1 MNIQLK
7 YIDLGLIF
15 VLTLGAF
22 LFYVIYAAIY
32 FIKVDK
38 KIKLDISG
46 NNHGLSRMCLQG
58 IFFLFGLL
66 IFDLSCEF
74 GQVFLNAYINSE
86 QKTQFIDQ
94 FMNNSFSFYS
104 LINKY
109 RFLPIELFIN
119 GMFVVSFFYIGVE
132 GLISS
137 LKTMNIESGLRI
149 ELPEKKRKRLSN
161 IFYIWCFLSLITTV
175 YTILVGSD
183 DVNFCNKNCIFST
196 IVTLIVI
203 ILSER
208 SPSALEN
215 VKIVK
220 SKDSEKVNL
229 NFAQSFDTVPNII
242 NFDKNKPK
250 YAAADVNRPERFEK
264 IKFSDLDIGK

>member
-1 MNIQLK
+1 MNFQLK
-7 YIDLGLIF
+7 YIDLGILLL
-15 VLTLGAF
+15 LTLGVF
-22 LFYVIYAAIY
+22 IFYVIYAIV
-32 FIKVDK
+32 FFVKVDK
-38 KIKLDISG
+38 NIKLDSSG
-46 NNHGLSRMCLQG
+46 AKHGLSRMCLQG

-66 IFDLSCEF
+66 IFDLTCEF

-86 QKTQFIDQ
+86 QKTQFIDH

-161 IFYIWCFLSLITTV
+161 IFYIWCLLSLITTV

-183 DVNFCNKNCIFST
+183 DITFCNKNCIFST

-215 VKIVK
+215 VKII
-220 SKDSEKVNL
+220 KDKNAETVNL
-229 NFAQSFDTVPNII
+229 NFAQNFDTVPNVI
-242 NFDKNKPK
+242 NLTESKL
-250 YAAADVNRPERFEK
+250 AAADVNNPKKFEEVK
-264 IKFSDLDIGK
+264 LSDLDIGK